1 MKSRPPKTTPP
12 GEKASPKTK
21 TLPEEQRGLWF
32 EGVDQVTAIIVFG
45 SALIFDLPRGTRRFT
60 LGSGDDCDVAIPTP
74 FLSTLH
80 LVMERR
86 GPKLRITDQGS
97 KNGTY
102 FADARD
108 QVFDVRAGDTFYAGS
123 IRFLLLND
131 VMRAAHPTFVELLG
145 GDDDTTLYNE
155 AFKSRPSDA
164 LTSATSNTRH
174 ILVTGEPGCD
184 HVRLARA
191 IHQVSRLRER
201 AAIEMEDLP
210 KDRAKQRE
218 ILDAASR
225 STLILRI
232 DDKAPILDPAF
243 ASMIFSTSYHVRVIA
258 CASSLDVAI
267 RVLTETYTRTMG
279 NIELLPLA
287 RRKGSI
293 CRILDRVLADMGS
306 ELRATNLSS
315 SNQTGIDTR
324 DWPNNFDDLREVAKH
339 LDLIH
344 REGSLRKA
352 AERLKVPLA
361 SYHYML
367 RGFGVSTPLH

>member
-1 MKSRPPKTTPP
+1 
-12 GEKASPKTK
+12 
-21 TLPEEQRGLWF
+21 
-32 EGVDQVTAIIVFG
+32 
-45 SALIFDLPRGTRRFT
+45 
-60 LGSGDDCDVAIPTP
+60 
-74 FLSTLH
+74 
-80 LVMERR
+80 MERR
-86 GPKLRITDQGS
+86 GPKLRVTDQGS

-131 VMRAAHPTFVELLG
+131 AMRATHPTFVELLG

-174 ILVTGEPGCD
+174 ILITGEQGCD

-201 AAIEMEDLP
+201 AAVEVEVLP
-210 KDRAKQRE
+210 KDRGKQRE

-225 STLILRI
+225 STLILCI
-232 DDKAPILDPAF
+232 DDKAPILDAAF
-243 ASMIFSTSYHVRVIA
+243 ASMVFSTSYHVRVIA
-258 CASSLDVAI
+258 CAPSLDVAT

-279 NIELLPLA
+279 NLELLPLA

-306 ELRATNLSS
+306 DLRATRLSS
-315 SNQTGIDTR
+315 ANQAGLEAR
-324 DWPNNFDDLREVAKH
+324 DWPNNFDDLRDVAKH

-361 SYHYML
+361 TYHYLL
-367 RGFGVSTPLH
+367 RGFGVSTPLL